1 MKKKQG
7 QKNVAGTVEA
17 WAKPIAEAL
26 GLYVW
31 DTEFKKEGA
40 DWFLRI
46 YIDSNDRNISTDDCE
61 AVSRAVE
68 EILDREDPIEQAYY
82 LEVSSPGIERVLT
95 RPEHFGK
102 YIGHDVNVKLFAEV
116 SSHKIFTGELVSYED
131 GIVTV
136 RVGDTDI
143 SFEQSKAALIKLDI
157 IF

>member
-1 MKKKQG
+1 LKKKQG

-116 SSHKIFTGELVSYED
+116 SGHKVFTGELVSYED